1 MNQLVTVLNEQ
12 PVTSSLQIAENF
24 DREHKDVL
32 KIIYKVQKDVKKAR
46 EDSDSKKAK
55 NCAFYNDMFLPDKY
69 EVNNNPKKYPMFY
82 INKDGFVLLVMGFTG
97 SKATQFKLR
106 YIEEFNRM
114 EQELKNKNTLSLP
127 QDYAS
132 ALRKLADTVEENEQL
147 KLELAKTK
155 VPVISEQLELDILYT
170 TEEIA
175 EMVGYSSARKLNQR
189 LEELRIVYFQKGLWC
204 LYATHKDRGYKD
216 MSTRRK
222 SQLWT
227 SKGVEFI
234 KKSLVGKDKFSQA
247 KHLVN

>member
-1 MNQLVTVLNEQ
+1 MNQLVTILNEQ
-12 PVTSSLQIAENF
+12 PMTSSLQIAENF
-24 DREHKDVL
+24 GKEHKNVL
-32 KIIYKVQKDVKKAR
+32 KIIYEVQNNVKKTQ
-46 EDSDSKKAK
+46 ETSNNKKAQ
-55 NCAFYNDMFLPDKY
+55 NGAFQNQMFLPDKY
-69 EVNNNPKKYPMFY
+69 EVGSNRKKYPMFY

-147 KLELAKTK
+147 KLELASKST
-155 VPVISEQLELDILYT
+155 PTISEQLELDILYT
-170 TEEIA
+170 TAEIA
-175 EMVGYSSARKLNQR
+175 EMVGYSSARMLNKR

-216 MSTRRK
+216 MGTRRK

-227 SKGVEFI
+227 SKGVDFLKRSI
-234 KKSLVGKDKFSQA
+234 IGKDKFSQA
-247 KHLVN
+247 KHLAT